1 MAMSGVGTSPG
12 SQGRATFGNLVVDY
26 GARSASRGGQ
36 ALQLTRSEF
45 DLLACLTRTPG
56 TVVSSA
62 DLLSYIWDEPWQGDQ
77 TSIETHVSRL
87 RRKLGESASS
97 PRFIWT
103 IRGVGYRFE
112 PEAGLAM
119 PSTAPEVDPV
129 PTAGV
134 WPKRRVVIALAVLLG
149 VGVISLVCFTGY
161 RYLNPASTPGTCA
174 VGYQPCLPVVA
185 DLDCPQ
191 IRQQVTVTGEDQYGL
206 DRDGD
211 GLGCQLY
218 GIPP

>member
-1 MAMSGVGTSPG
+1 MSGAETSPV
-12 SQGRATFGNLVVDY
+12 SDGRVSFGNLAIDY
-26 GARSASRGGQ
+26 GARSASLGGQ

-45 DLLACLTRTPG
+45 DLLACLTRRPG

-62 DLLSYIWDEPWQGDQ
+62 DLLSYIWDEPWQGDE

-87 RRKLGESASS
+87 RRKLGESATS

-112 PEAGLAM
+112 PEAGLSAIGIE
-119 PSTAPEVDPV
+119 PDDD
-129 PTAGV
+129 GV
-134 WPKRRVVIALAVLLG
+134 RASRRWPKRRLVIALAALLG
-149 VGVISLVCFTGY
+149 AALFSLMGFTAY
-161 RYLNPASTPGTCA
+161 RYLSPASTPGSCA
-174 VGYQPCLPVVA
+174 AGYQPCLPVVA

-191 IRQQVTVTGEDQYGL
+191 VRQQVTVTGEDQYGL

-218 GIPP
+218 GPPP